1 VFKGTDTSTH
11 IEDGCAC
18 VHYLCGRK
26 ADRSHGLCHLRPL
39 EKNRWGGVGE
49 GPEKLGRTDNDDE
62 AGLEFW
68 LTGSV
73 TGL

>member
-1 VFKGTDTSTH
+1 MDARVST
-11 IEDGCAC
+11 IC
-18 VHYLCGRK
+18 VVGR
-26 ADRSHGLCHLRPL
+26 RIGHTSHGLCHLRPL